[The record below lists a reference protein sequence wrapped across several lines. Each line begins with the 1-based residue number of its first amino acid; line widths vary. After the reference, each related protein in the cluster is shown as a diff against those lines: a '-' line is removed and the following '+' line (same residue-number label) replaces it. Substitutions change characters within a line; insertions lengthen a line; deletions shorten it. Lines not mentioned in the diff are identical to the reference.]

1 MKKSANNFVW
11 CEIIQEIM
19 DTESH
24 VYLYGVYIPPINSN
38 YYLPEHFEE
47 LENDIAEFQHKGSS
61 DFNG

>member
-1 MKKSANNFVW
+1 
-11 CEIIQEIM
+11 M

-61 DFNG
+61 DFNGWL